1 MTVSEL
7 ISMLSAYPADT
18 RVTLLDPDRRWLLP
32 IEVMHLP
39 ADGSAREVDFIAITA
54 DSASDEIEG
63 IVDGPRWP
71 EVAGEASEV
80 GGQPGRMTPPR
91 ARPVIVPQARSR

>member
-32 IEVMHLP
+32 IEITELS
-39 ADGSAREVDFIAITA
+39 ADGMGREVDFIAITS

-63 IVDGPRWP
+63 LAARRGKPEEIVAELDNL
-71 EVAGEASEV
+71 A
-80 GGQPGRMTPPR
+80 QPSNT
-91 ARPVIVPQARSR
+91 RSTT

>member
-18 RVTLLDPDRRWLLP
+18 RVTLLDPNRRWLLP
-32 IEVMHLP
+32 IEIMALS
-39 ADGSAREVDFIAITA
+39 ADEMSGEADFIAITS

-63 IVDGPRWP
+63 LAPR
-71 EVAGEASEV
+71 EKDSVRSSVA
-80 GGQPGRMTPPR
+80 
-91 ARPVIVPQARSR
+91 

>member
-7 ISMLSAYPADT
+7 ISMLSTYPGDT

-32 IEVMHLP
+32 IEVTAVS
-39 ADGSAREVDFIAITA
+39 ADGISREVDFIAITA

-63 IVDGPRWP
+63 VVNGPRWLETP
-71 EVAGEASEV
+71 SHLPAGLVQQNE
-80 GGQPGRMTPPR
+80 TP
-91 ARPVIVPQARSR
+91 RPTGSTVRQWQSSIG

>member
-7 ISMLSAYPADT
+7 IAMLSTYPADA

-32 IEVMHLP
+32 IEVTHLR
-39 ADGSAREVDFIAITA
+39 AEGTARDVDFIAITA

-63 IVDGPRWP
+63 VVHGPRWLEAP
-71 EVAGEASEV
+71 PHPPAGHH
-80 GGQPGRMTPPR
+80 
-91 ARPVIVPQARSR
+91 

>member
-18 RVTLLDPDRRWLLP
+18 RVTLLDPDKRWLLP
-32 IEVMHLP
+32 IEIMALS
-39 ADGSAREVDFIAITA
+39 ADGMSGEVDFIAITS

-63 IVDGPRWP
+63 LAPP
-71 EVAGEASEV
+71 EKESLRSPVA
-80 GGQPGRMTPPR
+80 
-91 ARPVIVPQARSR
+91 